1 LSDIKYAYDRRS
13 YADMIYFLNGVWTQK
28 RKHFHILL
36 FRNNSHLYTL
46 TNKNVDRPIT
56 VKSYNREDKIRNEP
70 HKGTKEP
77 DAT

>member
-1 LSDIKYAYDRRS
+1 MDTEKETFS
-13 YADMIYFLNGVWTQK
+13 YFVIQT
-28 RKHFHILL
+28 
-36 FRNNSHLYTL
+36 NNSHLYTL